1 VFLDREATLA
11 KVVDRVREAT
21 AQRCKLLAFGEAL
34 VPGYPVWIERTD
46 GARFGASD
54 QKELHAL
61 YLQQAVQPEDGHL
74 DSVCAAAREGS
85 IAVVLGCIERAADR
99 GGTSVYCTRFYIEPD
114 GTIGS
119 AHRKLLPTF
128 EERLSWAQGDGAG
141 LVVHQ
146 LSPFTVGALNCWE
159 NWMPLA
165 RAALYAQGE
174 DLHVM
179 LWPGG
184 EHNTRELTRFVAKE
198 ARSFVLSVSGLLRPG
213 DIPASVPHRERIVAR
228 GEEFLLNG
236 GSAAAGPDGEFLVE
250 PVVGREEL
258 IVVDLDHRKVL
269 EERHTFD
276 PSGHYA
282 RPDVLRLVLDRKR
295 QRVLEEGK
303 E

>member
-1 VFLDREATLA
+1 
-11 KVVDRVREAT
+11 
-21 AQRCKLLAFGEAL
+21 
-34 VPGYPVWIERTD
+34 
-46 GARFGASD
+46 
-54 QKELHAL
+54 
-61 YLQQAVQPEDGHL
+61 
-74 DSVCAAAREGS
+74 
-85 IAVVLGCIERAADR
+85 
-99 GGTSVYCTRFYIEPD
+99 
-114 GTIGS
+114 
-119 AHRKLLPTF
+119 
-128 EERLSWAQGDGAG
+128 
-141 LVVHQ
+141 
-146 LSPFTVGALNCWE
+146 
-159 NWMPLA
+159 
-165 RAALYAQGE
+165 
-174 DLHVM
+174 
-179 LWPGG
+179 
-184 EHNTRELTRFVAKE
+184 VAKE